1 VREVAA
7 AVGIEPADAHGGVKP
22 AGKADLVS
30 RLQAGGARVAMV
42 GDGVN
47 DAAALAQVS
56 RIVTMCRWLLHCLHL
71 VCCLAVP
78 CMVETEPKACCP
90 QAEVGFAMGGGVDVA
105 SEVASIVLLGDRP
118 LQVPECACRW
128 QQRAAA

>member
-1 VREVAA
+1 
-7 AVGIEPADAHGGVKP
+7 VGIDPADAHGGVKP

-56 RIVTMCRWLLHCLHL
+56 SSAPMCWWSLHCLPS
-71 VCCLAVP
+71 C
-78 CMVETEPKACCP
+78 
-90 QAEVGFAMGGGVDVA
+90 
-105 SEVASIVLLGDRP
+105 VL
-118 LQVPECACRW
+118 
-128 QQRAAA
+128 